1 MKKSVYI
8 TVPNSD
14 GWLHKNV
21 HFAIIKMLQDD
32 RYKLRH
38 DCPSHKPYVQNLH
51 KCMWDFINGGED
63 YWLTIDTDNPPTNN
77 PLDLVEFDCDIIGC
91 PTPVWHNAVKGDR
104 PWYFNALDKKKDG
117 YKPHMECDGL
127 QEVDAVGS
135 GCLLISRRVL
145 MALKD
150 QKPFFRKWNEDGT
163 VEMSGDYSFC
173 EKAKQAG
180 FKIWTHYNY
189 ICQHF
194 NELELGEVIRAFQN
208 VVM

>member
-14 GWLHKNV
+14 GWIHKHV
-21 HFAIIKMLQDD
+21 HFAIIKILSDN

-51 KCMWDFINGGED
+51 KCMWDFLNGGED
-63 YWLTIDTDNPPTNN
+63 YWLTIDTDNPPMNN

-91 PTPVWHNAVKGDR
+91 PTPVWHNVVKGDR
-104 PWYFNALDKKKDG
+104 PWYFNALDKKDDG
-117 YKPHMECDGL
+117 YVPHTNCKGL

-135 GCLLISRRVL
+135 GCLLISRRVII
-145 MALKD
+145 ALKD
-150 QKPFFRKWNEDGT
+150 KQPFSRKWNKQGLVD
-163 VEMSGDYSFC
+163 MSGDYSFC

-180 FKIWTHYNY
+180 FKIWTHYDY
-189 ICQHF
+189 PCMHF